1 MTIGQFY
8 DEMYTRYNISIEQRY
23 KGLGE
28 SDTDLLFSTV
38 MNPKMRK
45 LYRFTINDMDSCKE
59 VLEMLHGKTDK
70 MREKR
75 RELLDN
81 AQISY
86 ADIDN

>member
-1 MTIGQFY
+1 MY
-8 DEMYTRYNISIEQRY
+8 DVDR
-23 KGLGE
+23 
-28 SDTDLLFSTV
+28 
-38 MNPKMRK
+38 
-45 LYRFTINDMDSCKE
+45 CKE